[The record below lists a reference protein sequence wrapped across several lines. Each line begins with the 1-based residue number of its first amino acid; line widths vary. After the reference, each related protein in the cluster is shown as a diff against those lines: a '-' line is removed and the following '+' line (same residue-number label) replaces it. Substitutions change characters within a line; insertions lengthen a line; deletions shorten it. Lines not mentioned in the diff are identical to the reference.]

1 MATVV
6 LDSTNLPAILE
17 DAGVVPEGENNENA
31 DAAEN
36 KAGTQADAK
45 NNENKSETVAE
56 THADDEEDEN
66 GLTAEERA
74 SLTAKMQKTI
84 GKKHRMLK
92 EAEEFAAAQYNERKM
107 AETRAAEIERQLEEL
122 KGKAVATATPEAKK
136 PVRADF
142 STESEYIDASIQWGV
157 DQGLKKQAEIA
168 AKEALERKQQ
178 EVIQTAKG
186 RIDAAI
192 ALVPDFQETVDGAD
206 IIVPPAIAGYMQK
219 SELFA
224 ELGYYLA
231 KNPDVL
237 TSIAKLAPD
246 EQLVKIGKIEDK
258 LEPFGKKS
266 LTNENGK
273 SRNESLDGKS
283 KDAKGATPSKPAHDK
298 TASSE
303 NTEILPSMARTKSA
317 PVISPLGSNGSAAI
331 EINPENIRE
340 VITDYAKRNQ
350 RNFGIRKRH

>member
-1 MATVV
+1 MAGARQRQE
-6 LDSTNLPAILE
+6 PP
-17 DAGVVPEGENNENA
+17 PE
-31 DAAEN
+31 AE
-36 KAGTQADAK
+36 QY
-45 NNENKSETVAE
+45 V
-56 THADDEEDEN
+56 
-66 GLTAEERA
+66 ERP
-74 SLTAKMQKTI
+74 SISFKDVGGIEK
-84 GKKHRMLK
+84 LK
-92 EAEEFAAAQYNERKM
+92 E
-107 AETRAAEIERQLEEL
+107 EIRMKIIYPSMRPEVYRMY
-122 KGKAVATATPEAKK
+122 GKPLGGGILLYG
-136 PVRADF
+136 PP
-142 STESEYIDASIQWGV
+142 WGV
-157 DQGLKKQAEIA
+157 DQGLKKQSEIA

-258 LEPFGKKS
+258 LGPFSKKS

-273 SRNESLDGKS
+273 SK
-283 KDAKGATPSKPAHDK
+283 KDA
-298 TASSE
+298 
-303 NTEILPSMARTKSA
+303 
-317 PVISPLGSNGSAAI
+317 
-331 EINPENIRE
+331 
-340 VITDYAKRNQ
+340 TDDESVEWKR
-350 RNFGIRKRH
+350 RNA